1 MAWPTGQAWSQPA
14 PSIDAQEQRR
24 AQERERVLREQQ
36 EKPPD
41 ERRTPPAPAEA
52 ARLPVESPCVVIQQL
67 GLKTV
72 AGDSNPAARW
82 DWALDAAAGPANDDS
97 PLRRCVGTEGL
108 NLILK
113 RVQDAVM
120 ARGYSTTRILLE
132 PQDLQNGAM
141 TLTVLPGRIRAI
153 RFAEPV
159 DARANAWNAFA
170 VKPGD
175 ILNLSDIEQA
185 LENFKRVPTAQADIK
200 IEVADVPGSGPGQND
215 LVISYKQELPLR
227 LSLST
232 DDSGSKATGKYQA
245 STTLSFDNPLALND
259 LLYVS
264 FNGDLGG
271 GLPGDRG
278 SRGRTAHYSVPYGYW
293 LLGATASYNRYHQ
306 SVAGLNQTYVYS
318 GTSSNLE
325 VKLSRLVY
333 RDAVRK
339 TTVSFA
345 AFRRSS
351 NNFIDD
357 TEVEVQQR
365 KVGGWQAALNHREF
379 IAESTLDTT
388 LTYKRG
394 TGAFNSMPAPE
405 QAFGEGT
412 SRFKLVTLDLSL
424 TTPFQLVGQKF
435 RYNASARIQAN
446 RSPLSPQ
453 DRFAIG
459 GRYTVRGFDGES
471 SLSAERGWLLR
482 NDLGVMLGD
491 SGQELYAGLDYGQ
504 VGGPSSDFLLGKHL
518 VGVAIGLRGSLKK
531 LQYDLFV
538 GTPLGMPE
546 YFRTASSTA
555 GISLNYSF

>member
-1 MAWPTGQAWSQPA
+1 MFTGPALSQPA
-14 PSIDAQEQRR
+14 SIDTQEQRR

-36 EKPPD
+36 ENAPD
-41 ERRTPPAPAEA
+41 ERRTSPAPAEA
-52 ARLPVESPCVVIQQL
+52 ARLPTEASCVVIQQL
-67 GLKTV
+67 GIKTV
-72 AGDSNPAARW
+72 AGDSSPASRW

-97 PLRRCVGTEGL
+97 PLRRCVGTEGI

-120 ARGYSTTRILLE
+120 ARGYSTTRVLLE
-132 PQDLQNGAM
+132 PQDLHNGVM
-141 TLTVLPGRIRAI
+141 MLTVLPGRIRAI

-159 DARANAWNAFA
+159 DARANAWNAVA
-170 VKPGD
+170 AQPGD
-175 ILNLSDIEQA
+175 ILNLRDIEQA
-185 LENFKRVPTAQADIK
+185 LENFKRVPTAQADIQ
-200 IEVADVPGSGPGQND
+200 VAPGETPGQSD
-215 LVISYKQELPLR
+215 LVISYKQALPLR
-227 LSLST
+227 LSLSA
-232 DDSGSKATGKYQA
+232 DDSGAKSTGKYQG

-259 LLYVS
+259 LLYFS

-271 GLPGDRG
+271 GLDGERG
-278 SRGRTAHYSVPYGYW
+278 TRGRTVHYSVPYGYW
-293 LLGATASYNRYHQ
+293 LLGATASYNHYHQ
-306 SVAGLNQTYVYS
+306 NVAGFSQDYVYS

-325 VKLSRLVY
+325 FKLSRLVY
-333 RDAVRK
+333 RDAARK
-339 TTVSFA
+339 TTASLA

-394 TGAFNSMPAPE
+394 TGAFDSLPAPE
-405 QAFGEGT
+405 EAFGEGT
-412 SRFKLVTLDLSL
+412 SRFRLVTLDLGL
-424 TTPFQLVGQKF
+424 TTPFQLAGQKF
-435 RYNASARIQAN
+435 KYNASARIQAN
-446 RSPLSPQ
+446 RSPLTPQ

-482 NDLGVMLGD
+482 NDMGVMLGD

-518 VGVAIGLRGSLKK
+518 AGAVIGLRGSLKK
-531 LQYDLFV
+531 LQYDIFV
-538 GTPLGMPE
+538 GRPLRKPE
-546 YFRTASSTA
+546 GFVTARSTA
-555 GISLNYSF
+555 GVSLNFSL